1 MSNKTRALLKF
12 ISIIIVA
19 FMVLMELH
27 IVIVPVLSAY
37 KFWLTVIAFC
47 LLLISSR

>member
-1 MSNKTRALLKF
+1 MSNKTRTLLKL

-19 FMVLMELH
+19 FMVLMALNV
-27 IVIVPVLSAY
+27 VIIPALAGY

-47 LLLISSR
+47 LLLLSSK